1 MKSTATSDPQSL
13 RAEASPLHG
22 GQTIEEAFIALTQS
36 CVRQWQG
43 NVAGAAHAEADQ
55 AAELIHW
62 IGVALRR
69 LRSALKVFAP
79 ALRQRSCAGCGSA

>member
-43 NVAGAAHAEADQ
+43 NVAGAAGSRNVGKTHERGAERVAS
-55 AAELIHW
+55 AE
-62 IGVALRR
+62 RR
-69 LRSALKVFAP
+69 HPFA
-79 ALRQRSCAGCGSA
+79 G